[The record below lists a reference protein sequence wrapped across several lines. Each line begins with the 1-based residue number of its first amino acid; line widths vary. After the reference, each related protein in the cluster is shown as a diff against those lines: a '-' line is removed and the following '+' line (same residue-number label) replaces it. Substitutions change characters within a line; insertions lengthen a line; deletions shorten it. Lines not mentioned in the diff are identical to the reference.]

1 MRQDEAMTRFSLSA
15 LGVDRPGIAAAL
27 SAVLVDLECN
37 LEDSTM
43 SILQGHFAVL
53 LVIAAPDAVTV
64 EALDAALADVAGQLD
79 LVVAVRALTDEP
91 VSGARADGTPN
102 SGEPWTVAVH
112 GADHTGIVHGITK
125 ALADAGGNVVD
136 LATHLVGETDAP
148 VYVMTLRVVMPA
160 GRAGDAAAEK
170 IRQVGADLG
179 VHCTVLPDPADIL

>member
-1 MRQDEAMTRFSLSA
+1 MITMPRFSLSA

-27 SAVLVDLECN
+27 SAVLVDLQCN

-64 EALDAALADVAGQLD
+64 EALDSALAPVARELD
-79 LVVAVRALTDEP
+79 LVVAVRSLTDTRVP
-91 VSGARADGTPN
+91 SAPADGTADS

-112 GADHTGIVHGITK
+112 GADHTGIVHGITS
-125 ALADAGGNVVD
+125 ALADGGGNVVD
-136 LATHLVGETDAP
+136 LATHLVGEPDAP

-160 GRAGDAAAEK
+160 GRAGEVAAET
-170 IRQVGADLG
+170 IRQVGAELG